1 MVVCIRDLLVMGLVG
16 VLIVV
21 LGIGISLV
29 GFLLMLFGA
38 LLSGE
43 EDRENRV
50 EGGGVLI
57 IGPIPIVFGTSR
69 RIEVT
74 INRATS
80 RERIN
85 RTPPAGPEPKQSGTK
100 NRTTQN
106 PVDTLVADAEDSKIA
121 SKTPTID
128 IAIPATKSRKPMRVR
143 LLIPSPRG

>member
-1 MVVCIRDLLVMGLVG
+1 MVG

-21 LGIGISLV
+21 LGIAISLV

-69 RIEVT
+69 RAALIAAV
-74 INRATS
+74 I
-80 RERIN
+80 
-85 RTPPAGPEPKQSGTK
+85 GL
-100 NRTTQN
+100 
-106 PVDTLVADAEDSKIA
+106 VLVAVTTAF
-121 SKTPTID
+121 
-128 IAIPATKSRKPMRVR
+128 
-143 LLIPSPRG
+143 LLLTTW

>member
-1 MVVCIRDLLVMGLVG
+1 MVG

-21 LGIGISLV
+21 LGIAISLV

-69 RIEVT
+69 RAALVAAVIGLVLVAVT
-74 INRATS
+74 IAFLVL
-80 RERIN
+80 
-85 RTPPAGPEPKQSGTK
+85 
-100 NRTTQN
+100 TTW
-106 PVDTLVADAEDSKIA
+106 
-121 SKTPTID
+121 
-128 IAIPATKSRKPMRVR
+128 
-143 LLIPSPRG
+143 

>member
-21 LGIGISLV
+21 LGIAISLV

-43 EDRENRV
+43 EERKNRA

-69 RIEVT
+69 RAALIAAVIGLVLVAVT
-74 INRATS
+74 IVFLLL
-80 RERIN
+80 
-85 RTPPAGPEPKQSGTK
+85 
-100 NRTTQN
+100 TTW
-106 PVDTLVADAEDSKIA
+106 
-121 SKTPTID
+121 
-128 IAIPATKSRKPMRVR
+128 
-143 LLIPSPRG
+143 